1 MCKRLKKIK
10 VAQSDFITY
19 LNIFIQKKQDASIRA
34 SYVV

>member
-19 LNIFIQKKQDASIRA
+19 LNIFIQKNRMPQLGPPM
-34 SYVV
+34 